1 MPPDQ
6 WLEAARQI
14 KEAHCYTCSDAS
26 KVPRPRPK
34 PQRMLTRRWWE
45 APRPP
50 KSMSAGT
57 VIAHVQLATER
68 RTLMELYGRAGAGKV

>member
-26 KVPRPRPK
+26 KVPRPSPTLRH
-34 PQRMLTRRWWE
+34 MLTRREWE
-45 APRPP
+45 VPRPP
-50 KSMSAGT
+50 SSLPRCPA
-57 VIAHVQLATER
+57 VLAHISSTPPLPHALQLR
-68 RTLMELYGRAGAGKV
+68 